1 MYSIVET
8 IIHLKIFLQPEHKS
22 RLISQCKFNFQK
34 RVKRRISTEEV
45 VLVIIN
51 WDQGNS
57 VSLLISSASSDL
69 IAEGFRIQEN
79 ILE

>member
-22 RLISQCKFNFQK
+22 RLISQSKFNFQK
-34 RVKRRISTEEV
+34 RVKCRIRTEKV

-51 WDQGNS
+51 
-57 VSLLISSASSDL
+57 
-69 IAEGFRIQEN
+69 
-79 ILE
+79 

>member
-1 MYSIVET
+1 MYSIVGT

-34 RVKRRISTEEV
+34 RVKCRIRTEKV

-51 WDQGNS
+51 
-57 VSLLISSASSDL
+57 
-69 IAEGFRIQEN
+69 
-79 ILE
+79 